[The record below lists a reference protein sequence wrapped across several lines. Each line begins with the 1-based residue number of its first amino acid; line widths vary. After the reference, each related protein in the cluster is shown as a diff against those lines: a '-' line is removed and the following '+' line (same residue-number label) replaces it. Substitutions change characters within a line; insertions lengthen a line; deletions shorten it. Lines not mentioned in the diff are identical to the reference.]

1 MKMPPTIRYRVL
13 AVPLVIMI
21 LAGCSTVQL
30 QQSWRNPNIKP
41 APLTNLLVL
50 GAAEQPSTRRL
61 FEDVF
66 VAELRKQGLKAQPTY
81 PLLSLSQQ
89 INRPKTEEII
99 RQTGADGI
107 IMAKLVG
114 VQDFT
119 RTMYPVSTPAN
130 IWTDPAVYPVGE
142 TFSRYSLEVR
152 LYESG
157 AGTPVW
163 LGTFTT
169 FDPDRMLA
177 VSGDLAVV
185 TIQQLKR
192 DGFLAPAPAG
202 GGTP

>member
-1 MKMPPTIRYRVL
+1 MKMIPMLRFRVL
-13 AVPLVIMI
+13 ATAITIMI

-41 APLTNLLVL
+41 SPLTNLLVL
-50 GAAEQPSTRRL
+50 GAAEQPGTRRL

-66 VAELRKQGLKAQPTY
+66 VGELRKQGLKAQPTY
-81 PLLSLSQQ
+81 PLLSLTRELD
-89 INRPKTEEII
+89 RPKMEGII

-107 IMAKLVG
+107 IIAKLVG
-114 VQDFT
+114 EQDFT
-119 RTMYPVSTPAN
+119 RTIYPVYTPAN

-142 TFSRYSLEVR
+142 TFTRYSLEVR
-152 LYESG
+152 LYESAAG
-157 AGTPVW
+157 APLW

-177 VSGDLAVV
+177 VSGDLAAL

-192 DGFLAPAPAG
+192 EGLLAPAPAG
-202 GGTP
+202 GKTP